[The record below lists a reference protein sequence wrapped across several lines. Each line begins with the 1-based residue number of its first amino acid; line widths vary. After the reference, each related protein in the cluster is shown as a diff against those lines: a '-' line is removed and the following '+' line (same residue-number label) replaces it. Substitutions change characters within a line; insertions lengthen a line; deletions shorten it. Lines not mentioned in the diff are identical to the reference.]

1 MTLGTRVR
9 ELRELA
15 GLTQDELAEKIGV
28 DRSYIAHIEHGRARQ
43 PSPDVLLA
51 LARALSTSAADL
63 YMAILGEEGRRA
75 LSRED
80 VPPRYH
86 PIIDEIEAIRG
97 INPQA
102 ADDLEMTLRFHIQQ
116 TRRQVE
122 RAKMDEPAG

>member
-1 MTLGTRVR
+1 MTLGSRVR

-86 PIIDEIEAIRG
+86 WMIDALEEIRRSD
-97 INPQA
+97 PQA
-102 ADDLEMTLRFHIQQ
+102 ADDLEITFRFHLQQ
-116 TRRQVE
+116 VHRRLQSTKTDGSV
-122 RAKMDEPAG
+122 G